1 MVAVV
6 AIRGSHSHRERF
18 TAQPACYAAT
28 MESCAFNSLLK
39 SVPAV
44 PSLAMRRAVIE
55 RELLALEA
63 PAQAVAIDELA
74 VRAKEG
80 NPSARTAVVA
90 LTSWLVHRRNA
101 GPDSTLDAVEQAAC
115 RAGLSFACNLG
126 GDASSAKSLA
136 PLGRLPEVGLNRDG
150 YFPKLVPPENG
161 LGRWCGG
168 DKMVFLRFA
177 LLGSTWL
184 GSERKPLPH
193 FLLHPSGPFIARVLR
208 TQWIRRSDV
217 VRVAARRPSTP
228 EIVQA
233 VAMNDR
239 WFCEPR
245 VRSALAEN
253 PFTASWLV
261 GWLRLAL
268 PAEVRA

>member
-1 MVAVV
+1 M
-6 AIRGSHSHRERF
+6 RGSHSDLEHYP
-18 TAQPACYAAT
+18 AQLACYAAT

-44 PSLAMRRAVIE
+44 PSLAMRRAVVE
-55 RELLALEA
+55 RGLMGLEA
-63 PAQAVAIDELA
+63 PAQAVAIEELA

-80 NPSARTAVVA
+80 NASARTTVVA
-90 LTSWLVHRRNA
+90 LTSWLVRRRSA
-101 GPDSTLDAVEQAAC
+101 GADSALDAIEEASR
-115 RAGLSFACNLG
+115 RAGLFYACNLG

-150 YFPKLVPPENG
+150 YFPKHLPPEFG
-161 LGRWCGG
+161 ARSGCGG
-168 DKMVFLRFA
+168 DQRVFRWFA
-177 LLGSTWL
+177 QQGLTWL
-184 GSERKPLPH
+184 GSELKPLPH

-208 TQWIRRSDV
+208 TQWIRRADV
-217 VRVAARRPSTP
+217 IRVAARRPTTP

-233 VAMNDR
+233 VAMSDR

-253 PFTASWLV
+253 PFTASWLS

-268 PAEVRA
+268 PAS

>member
-1 MVAVV
+1 M

-80 NPSARTAVVA
+80 SVSARTTVVA
-90 LTSWLVHRRNA
+90 LTSWLVHRRSA
-101 GPDSTLDAVEQAAC
+101 GADSALDAIEQAAQ

-193 FLLHPSGPFIARVLR
+193 FLLHPSGAFIARVLR

-217 VRVAARRPSTP
+217 VQVAARRPSTP